1 MNKLDFNIGLV
12 GEYKVKITNNNAIKF
27 ESDWSRNTILSG
39 GLVSL
44 YNNNI
49 TDLLGYVDF
58 GTSTDLQG
66 SLGYKL
72 SGIITP
78 QSDSNFIN
86 VQRNTANTYYEN
98 LSTVIH
104 YNVYSTIPAAADLEL
119 NEFGIKSAI
128 NSSSF
133 ARNVFAEPILL
144 SKNDS
149 LEFIYRLKLNWNTSS
164 KTSLQF
170 DTLDNYTYY
179 VPITSQVY
187 QVPYDDRTYKS
198 GSKIILSKNNEKLP
212 QFGRN
217 YPNPVVYGII
227 NKPYST
233 FSSTELGGSINNTT
247 RTYTVS
253 TAFYNIS
260 STPLGIYKDINSLLL
275 TRDDTVDKASKFF
288 ISRLKFPL
296 VLYRTP
302 TANFTSLNINCEC
315 CEPTDI
321 YTVSSS
327 YANFFTY
334 YINYSWSE
342 A

>member
-12 GEYKVKITNNNAIKF
+12 GEYKVKITNNNTTKF
-27 ESDWSRNTILSG
+27 ESDWSKNTILSG

-58 GTSTDLQG
+58 GTSTDLKG
-66 SLGYKL
+66 SLGYNL
-72 SGIITP
+72 SGVISP
-78 QSDSNFIN
+78 QSDSNFVN
-86 VQRNTANTYYEN
+86 VQRITENTSYEN
-98 LSTVIH
+98 LSTVIY
-104 YNVYSTIPAAADLEL
+104 YNVYNTIPAAADLEL
-119 NEFGIKSAI
+119 NEFSIKNNI

-133 ARNVFAEPILL
+133 ARNVFAESILL

-149 LEFIYRLKLNWNTSS
+149 LEFIYRLKLNWNTNS

-170 DTLDNYTYY
+170 NTLDNYSYF

-187 QVPYDDRTYKS
+187 QVPYSDRTYKS
-198 GSKIILSKNNEKLP
+198 GSKLILSKNNERLP

-227 NKPYST
+227 NKTYST
-233 FSSTELGGSINNTT
+233 FNSTELGSSINNNT

-260 STPLGIYKDINSLLL
+260 STPFGIYKDINSLLL

-288 ISRLKFPL
+288 ITRLKFPL

-302 TANFTSLNINCEC
+302 VDTFTSLNINCEC

-321 YTVSSS
+321 YTVSES

>member
-12 GEYKVKITNNNAIKF
+12 GEYKVKITNNNTIKF
-27 ESDWSRNTILSG
+27 ESDWCRNTILSG

-58 GTSTDLQG
+58 GTSTDLIG

-78 QSDSNFIN
+78 QSDINFIN
-86 VQRNTANTYYEN
+86 VPRITANTSFDS

-104 YNVYSTIPAAADLEL
+104 YNVYSAAAVADLEL
-119 NEFGIKSAI
+119 NEFSIKSNI
-128 NSSSF
+128 NSSAF

-149 LEFIYRLKLNWNTSS
+149 LEFIYRLKLNWNTNSR
-164 KTSLQF
+164 KSLQF
-170 DTLDNYTYY
+170 NTIDNYTYY

-187 QVPYDDRTYKS
+187 QVPYDDRTYKA
-198 GSKIILSKNNEKLP
+198 GSKLILSKNNERLP

-227 NKPYST
+227 NKDYST
-233 FSSTELGGSINNTT
+233 FNSTELGGSINHNT

-260 STPLGIYKDINSLLL
+260 STPFGVYKDINSLLL
-275 TRDDTVDKASKFF
+275 TRDNTVDKGSKFF

-302 TANFTSLNINCEC
+302 ADSFAGLNINCEC

-321 YTVSSS
+321 YAGVASFM
-327 YANFFTY
+327 NFFTY

>member
-12 GEYKVKITNNNAIKF
+12 GEYKVKITNNNTIKF
-27 ESDWSRNTILSG
+27 ESDWCRNTILSG

-58 GTSTDLQG
+58 GTSTNLVG

-72 SGIITP
+72 SGIIIP
-78 QSDSNFIN
+78 QPDSNFIN
-86 VQRNTANTYYEN
+86 VQRITANTSYDS

-119 NEFGIKSAI
+119 NEFSIKGGI
-128 NSSSF
+128 NSSAF

-144 SKNDS
+144 SKDDS
-149 LEFIYRLKLNWNTSS
+149 LEFIYRLKLNWKTNS

-170 DTLDNYTYY
+170 NTIDNYTYY

-187 QVPYDDRTYKS
+187 QVPYNDRTYKA
-198 GSKIILSKNNEKLP
+198 GSKLILCKNNESLP

-227 NKPYST
+227 NKGYST
-233 FSSTELGGSINNTT
+233 FNSTELGGSINHNTQ
-247 RTYTVS
+247 TYTVS

-260 STPLGIYKDINSLLL
+260 STPFGIYKDINSLLL
-275 TRDDTVDKASKFF
+275 TRDNTVDKGSKFF

-302 TANFTSLNINCEC
+302 SDSFAGLNINCEC
-315 CEPTDI
+315 CEPNDI
-321 YTVSSS
+321 YAGVSSFM
-327 YANFFTY
+327 NFFTY